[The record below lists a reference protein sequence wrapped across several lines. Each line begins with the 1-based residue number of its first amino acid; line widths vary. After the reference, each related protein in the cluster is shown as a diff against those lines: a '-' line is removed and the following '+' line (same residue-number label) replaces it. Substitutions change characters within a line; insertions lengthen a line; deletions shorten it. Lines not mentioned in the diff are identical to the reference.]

1 MRCPKCHYLS
11 FEPEPRCRN
20 CGYDLTFEAGDL
32 LVQSAEPT
40 GDAVPD
46 LDLSLREPPQTADT
60 GATSQEV
67 PASRSRRET
76 SEHLPTSPANDL
88 PIELPLFLQDLADR
102 DAPSIEAAPSRTET
116 PPALQQDDASDPEL
130 DTPLVRVPPAPRAPL
145 SVRRPTPG
153 PGRVREKYQR
163 PVEKRQ
169 TERRERDLLDTVEL
183 EKVPLM
189 GAPTETVPLARGIPA
204 ASASAFRSMSADVSS
219 AGAARRLEAAI
230 VDALFIGSINLTI
243 VWLTLQRCDLTF
255 SQLGSLPIAPVAAM
269 LLLLDSLYLLMFT
282 VTNGQTIGKMAAGI
296 RVVRASDAAE
306 APDRVTLKQAIVR
319 ALVTFPSVLT
329 LGAGFLPA
337 LVGDG
342 LAVHDRIAHTRVI
355 RA

>member
-1 MRCPKCHYLS
+1 
-11 FEPEPRCRN
+11 
-20 CGYDLTFEAGDL
+20 
-32 LVQSAEPT
+32 
-40 GDAVPD
+40 
-46 LDLSLREPPQTADT
+46 
-60 GATSQEV
+60 
-67 PASRSRRET
+67 
-76 SEHLPTSPANDL
+76 
-88 PIELPLFLQDLADR
+88 LFLQDLADR
-102 DAPSIEAAPSRTET
+102 DAPAIEAQPSRAEAPPASPQYDAPSH
-116 PPALQQDDASDPEL
+116 EL
-130 DTPLVRVPPAPRAPL
+130 DAPLVKLPPAPRPPL

-163 PVEKRQ
+163 PPEKRPI
-169 TERRERDLLDTVEL
+169 ERRERDLLDNVEL
-183 EKVPLM
+183 EKVPLI
-189 GAPTETVPLARGIPA
+189 ATPTEATPVTRARYAPLPAPLATA
-204 ASASAFRSMSADVSS
+204 AYTSA
-219 AGAARRLEAAI
+219 AGAGRRLEAAV
-230 VDALFIGSINLTI
+230 VDALFIGGINLAI

-255 SQLGSLPIAPVAAM
+255 SQVGSLPIAPVAAL

-306 APDRVTLKQAIVR
+306 AADRVTLKQAAVR

-329 LGAGFLPA
+329 LGAGFFPA